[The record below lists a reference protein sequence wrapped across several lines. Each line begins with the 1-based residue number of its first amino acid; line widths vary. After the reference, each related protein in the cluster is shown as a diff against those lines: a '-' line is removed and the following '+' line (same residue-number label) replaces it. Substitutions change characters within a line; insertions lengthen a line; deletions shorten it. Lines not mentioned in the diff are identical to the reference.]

1 MSNYLMNAIYF
12 CFFSTFASA
21 NSTDTSVTH
30 MPPIAMETFFTPSM
44 VFMLAGVGFVAIV
57 CLHLSVL
64 LCYKVSR
71 YNRNRN
77 RNRLVSGYS
86 QSETH
91 DNPVIDLNKT
101 PIHTTNLN
109 QTQYHDTDSVI
120 NHKLEKLEYPRN
132 NIIYVKDLG
141 QGAFGRV
148 FQGKA
153 PHLIPTEECTM
164 VAVKMLKED
173 ASNELQV
180 DFEREACL
188 LAEFHHPNIVK
199 LLAVCAVGKPMCLL
213 FEYMSRGDL
222 NGFLR
227 QCSPYVPQQNI
238 NYQSNREQL
247 SHQHLLNFAH
257 QIAAGMLYLSEQKFV
272 HRDLATRNCL
282 IDDNMTVKIA
292 DFGLSHKIYMQDY
305 YKGDERDAIP
315 IRWLPLESILY
326 NKYTLESDVWAFGVC
341 LWEIF
346 SFAMQPYYGMTHEE
360 VVKYIKEGNTLHCP
374 ENTPLVV
381 YNLMRRCWNRKPC
394 DRPSF
399 EIIFQAIEQIQY
411 DYEHQPNR

>member
-1 MSNYLMNAIYF
+1 
-12 CFFSTFASA
+12 
-21 NSTDTSVTH
+21 

-44 VFMLAGVGFVAIV
+44 VFLLAGIGFVTIV
-57 CLHLSVL
+57 LLHLSVL

-77 RNRLVSGYS
+77 RNRLVSGYNGNVSGYS

-91 DNPVIDLNKT
+91 DNPIIDLNKT
-101 PIHTTNLN
+101 PIHTTTTSTTTQLQ

-153 PHLIPTEECTM
+153 PQLLSNEEFTM

-188 LAEFHHPNIVK
+188 LSEFSHPNIVK
-199 LLAVCAVGKPMCLL
+199 LLAVCAIGKPMCLL
-213 FEYMSRGDL
+213 FEFMSRGDL

-227 QCSPYVPQQNI
+227 SCSPYIPAQQTLNYHHPQ
-238 NYQSNREQL
+238 SMVMHRDQL
-247 SHQHLLNFAH
+247 SHRDLLNFAH

-326 NKYTLESDVWAFGVC
+326 NKYTLESDCWAFGVT
-341 LWEIF
+341 LVKFNDFTMEI
-346 SFAMQPYYGMTHEE
+346 SIDQM
-360 VVKYIKEGNTLHCP
+360 IKWHFVFLCISSGSCFHL
-374 ENTPLVV
+374 
-381 YNLMRRCWNRKPC
+381 PC
-394 DRPSF
+394 NHISV
-399 EIIFQAIEQIQY
+399 
-411 DYEHQPNR
+411 

>member
-1 MSNYLMNAIYF
+1 MCVFVYL
-12 CFFSTFASA
+12 A
-21 NSTDTSVTH
+21 NSTDTSVTY
-30 MPPIAMETFFTPSM
+30 MPPIVMEHTPSM
-44 VFMLAGVGFVAIV
+44 VFMLAGIGFAAILL
-57 CLHLSVL
+57 LHLSVL
-64 LCYKVSR
+64 LCYKMTK
-71 YNRNRN
+71 YKRNRN

-91 DNPVIDLNKT
+91 DNPIIDLNKT
-101 PIHTTNLN
+101 SINSSDPHQSIPQSNCS
-109 QTQYHDTDSVI
+109 DTDSVF

-153 PHLIPTEECTM
+153 PKLISYDEFTM
-164 VAVKMLKED
+164 IAVKMLKED
-173 ASNELQV
+173 ASQELQV

-188 LAEFHHPNIVK
+188 LAEFNHPNIVK
-199 LLAVCAVGKPMCLL
+199 LLGVCAIGKPMCLL

-227 QCSPYVPQQNI
+227 SCSPYVPQSNI
-238 NYQSNREQL
+238 NQQLNCEQL

-282 IDDNMTVKIA
+282 IDDNMIVKIA
-292 DFGLSHKIYMQDY
+292 DFGLSHKIYQQNY

-326 NKYTLESDVWAFGVC
+326 NKYTIESDVWAFGVC

-346 SFAMQPYYGMTHEE
+346 SFALQPYYGMTHEE
-360 VVKYIKEGNTLHCP
+360 VVKYIKDGNTLSCP

-381 YNLMRRCWNRKPC
+381 YNLMRRCWNRKPS

-399 EIIFQAIEQIQY
+399 QCIFQAIEQIKF

>member
-1 MSNYLMNAIYF
+1 
-12 CFFSTFASA
+12 
-21 NSTDTSVTH
+21 

-44 VFMLAGVGFVAIV
+44 VFMLAGIGFVAILV
-57 CLHLSVL
+57 LHLSVL
-64 LCYKVSR
+64 LIYKAVR

-101 PIHTTNLN
+101 PINSGNHNTMP
-109 QTQYHDTDSVI
+109 QIQYENDLVSSHR
-120 NHKLEKLEYPRN
+120 LEKLEYPRN
-132 NIIYVKDLG
+132 NIIYVRDLG

-153 PHLIPTEECTM
+153 PSLLSGEETTM

-173 ASNELQV
+173 ASIELQI

-188 LAEFHHPNIVK
+188 LAEFHHANIVR
-199 LLAVCAVGKPMCLL
+199 LLGVCAIGKPMCLL

-222 NGFLR
+222 NGYLR
-227 QCSPYVPQQNI
+227 SCSPYVPQQQQHHQNT
-238 NYQSNREQL
+238 YQMQNDHL
-247 SHQHLLNFAH
+247 NHQHLLNFAH

-282 IDDNMTVKIA
+282 VDDALTVKIA
-292 DFGLSHKIYMQDY
+292 DFGLSHKIYMADY

-346 SFAMQPYYGMTHEE
+346 SFALQPYYGMTHEE
-360 VVKYIKEGNTLHCP
+360 VVKFIKEGNTLSCP

-381 YNLMRRCWNRKPC
+381 YNLMRRCWNRKPS
-394 DRPSF
+394 DRPNFS
-399 EIIFQAIEQIQY
+399 IIFQAIEQIQF
-411 DYEHQPNR
+411 DYEHPTNR